1 MMTLRQ
7 LLKLAIDQGASD
19 IHITVGT
26 PPQLRIDGIL
36 VRVRADALD
45 PAECK
50 NLCYSLLTDEQ
61 KSRFEET
68 KELDLSFGVK
78 GLARF
83 RANLF
88 YQRGCVAAS
97 LRRIPTD
104 VPDVKSLGLPPIV
117 GDFTKFHN
125 GLVLVTGPTGSG
137 KSTTI
142 AALIDKINSEE
153 RGHIVTIEDPIEYIH
168 QHKKCVVN
176 QRELGVDTWAFKTA
190 LKHILRQDPDYCL
203 IGELRD
209 LDTIETALTVAET
222 GHLVFGT
229 LHTNSAIQTVSRLIS
244 VFDSGQR
251 ERIRTLLSFVLQGII
266 CQQLL
271 PTVGGGRA
279 LAMEILVMTPGIR
292 NLIREDKLHQIQ
304 SLMQT
309 GQNKTG
315 MMTMNQSLLTL
326 LVRRKI
332 DLKTAF
338 GASPDPEE
346 LDALLKKAGI

>member
-7 LLKLAIDQGASD
+7 LLKLAIDQSASD

-26 PPQLRIDGIL
+26 PPQLRIDGTL
-36 VRVRADALD
+36 VRVRADSLD

-88 YQRGCVAAS
+88 FQRGCVGAA
-97 LRRIPTD
+97 LRRIPTE
-104 VPDVKSLGLPPIV
+104 VPDAKALGLPPIV
-117 GDFTKFHN
+117 LEFTKFQN
-125 GLVLVTGPTGSG
+125 GLVLVTGPTGCG

-142 AALIDKINSEE
+142 ASLIDKINTEE
-153 RGHIVTIEDPIEYIH
+153 RGHILTIEDPIEYIH
-168 QHKKCVVN
+168 SHKKCIVN
-176 QRELGVDTWAFKTA
+176 QRELGQDTWAFKTA

-203 IGELRD
+203 IGEMRD
-209 LDTIETALTVAET
+209 LETIETALTIAET

-229 LHTNSAIQTVSRLIS
+229 LHTNSAIQTVSRMIS
-244 VFDSGQR
+244 VFDGAQR
-251 ERIRTLLSFVLQGII
+251 DRIRTLLSFVLQGII

-271 PTVGGGRA
+271 PTIGGGRA
-279 LAMEILVMTPGIR
+279 LALEVLVMTPGVR
-292 NLIREDKLHQIQ
+292 NLIREDKMHQIQ

-309 GQNKTG
+309 GQSKTG
-315 MMTMNQSLLTL
+315 MMTMNQSLMSL

-332 DLKTAF
+332 EMKTAF
-338 GASPDPEE
+338 SASPDPEE
-346 LDALLKKAGI
+346 LDQLLKKAGI

>member
-19 IHITVGT
+19 VHVTVGT

-36 VRVRADALD
+36 VRVRAEALD

-78 GLARF
+78 GMARF

-88 YQRGCVAAS
+88 YQRGCVAAA

-104 VPDVKSLGLPPIV
+104 IPDIKALGLPPIV
-117 GDFTKFHN
+117 GEFTKFHN

-137 KSTTI
+137 KTTTI
-142 AALIDKINSEE
+142 ASLIDKINSEE
-153 RGHIVTIEDPIEYIH
+153 RGHIMTIEDPIEYIH
-168 QHKKCVVN
+168 AHKKCIVN
-176 QRELGVDTWAFKTA
+176 QRELGQDTWAFKTA

-209 LDTIETALTVAET
+209 LETIETALTIAET

-229 LHTNSAIQTVSRLIS
+229 LHTNSAIQTVSRLVS
-244 VFDSGQR
+244 VFDGGQR
-251 ERIRTLLSFVLQGII
+251 ERIRALLSFVLQGIV

-271 PTVGGGRA
+271 PNVAGGRSLA
-279 LAMEILVMTPGIR
+279 LEVLVMTPAVR

-304 SLMQT
+304 SQMQT
-309 GQNKTG
+309 GQSKSG
-315 MMTMNQSLLTL
+315 MMTMNQSLLSL
-326 LVRRKI
+326 LLRRKI
-332 DLKTAF
+332 EMKTAF
-338 GASPDPEE
+338 GASTDPEE
-346 LDALLKKAGI
+346 LDILLKKAGI

>member
-88 YQRGCVAAS
+88 FQRGCVAAS
-97 LRRIPTD
+97 LRRIPSD
-104 VPDVKSLGLPPIV
+104 VPDMKSLGLPPII
-117 GDFTKFHN
+117 GEFTRFHN

-168 QHKKCVVN
+168 QHKKCIVN

-209 LDTIETALTVAET
+209 LETIETALTIAET

-229 LHTNSAIQTVSRLIS
+229 LHTNSAIQTINRLVS

-251 ERIRTLLSFVLQGII
+251 DRIRTLLSFVLQGII

-292 NLIREDKLHQIQ
+292 NQIREDKLHQIQ

-315 MMTMNQSLLTL
+315 MMTMNQSLMSL

-332 DLKTAF
+332 EMKTAF
-338 GASPDPEE
+338 AASPDPEE
-346 LDALLKKAGI
+346 LDVLLKKAGI